1 MLHSCFNVWYIVL
14 YTKESA
20 MLEKL
25 RELSCQFLKIK
36 NFSYERYLIRNQ
48 KFTHRMSIIV
58 GPRGVGKT
66 ATIVQLL
73 LKKVG
78 GDRFNKK
85 ILYIQADHFILA
97 EMSLYE
103 IAEQFQMYGGKW
115 LAIDEIHKYPQWS
128 KELKSIYDTFP
139 DLELLISGSSA
150 LEIYKG
156 THDLIR
162 RSVTYS
168 MQGMSFREYL
178 ELAYT
183 IEAPAY
189 SLEAICQDHQKIADT
204 IVKQIEGLQ
213 KKVLLEFSKYQKNG
227 FYPYFFEIMDADA
240 YKMTL
245 EQNFHMTIESDL
257 SSIYP
262 HLTGT
267 SIKKIK
273 QLLIFIAK
281 SVPFT
286 PNWNKIAS
294 ALEIGDVRTL
304 KSYFAHLEDANLIKT
319 ISRAS
324 LKLSQIESTDKV
336 YLDNPNQLFAISSE
350 DPEIGNVRETFFLSM
365 LSQNHKVQLPIN
377 GDFLVDGRYLF
388 EVGGKKKTFK
398 QIKSEEN
405 GFLACDDMEIGIG
418 NKIPLWLFGFLY

>member
-1 MLHSCFNVWYIVL
+1 
-14 YTKESA
+14 

-36 NFSYERYLIRNQ
+36 NFSYERYLIKNQ
-48 KFTHRMSIIV
+48 KFTHRMSIII
-58 GPRGVGKT
+58 GQRGVGKT
-66 ATIVQLL
+66 ATIVQIL

-78 GDRFNKK
+78 GDRFDKR
-85 ILYIQADHFILA
+85 ILYVQADHFILA
-97 EMSLYE
+97 ELSLYE

-178 ELAYT
+178 ELTYGVE
-183 IEAPAY
+183 IPSY

-204 IVKQIEGLQ
+204 ILKQIEVLQ
-213 KKVLLEFSKYQKNG
+213 KKVLIEFSKYQKTG
-227 FYPYFFEIMDADA
+227 FYPYFFEIRDVDA

-262 HLTGT
+262 HLTGS

-304 KSYFAHLEDANLIKT
+304 KSYFAHLEDANLVKT
-319 ISRAS
+319 ISSAS
-324 LKLSQIESTDKV
+324 QKMSQTESIDKV

-365 LSQNHKVQLPIN
+365 LSQNHKVHLPIN